1 MRGEHFFSFLFQVVP
16 FDSSPLARGAHALRQ
31 PVGGYYRFIPSCEGN
46 TRSASTG
53 RGILEIHPLLR
64 GEHFGFGFVSSDL
77 IDSSPLA
84 RGTRAATGAGDTGA
98 RFIPSCEGNTIALF
112 GCFFRMQIHPLLRGE
127 HFSIYAGFQA
137 PLDSSPLARG
147 RRCRASADI
156 RNDRFIPPCEGK
168 TGGPARPSHQCQIH
182 PPLRG
187 EDISA
192 SERFSFAVDSSPLAR
207 GRPPNREKLL
217 IAPGFIPPCEGKTSF
232 VTFNPVLYKI
242 HPPLRGEDHW
252 LQNEHPELTD
262 SSPLARGRQY
272 DICKFSVCKR
282 FIPPCEGKTKL
293 N

>member
-127 HFSIYAGFQA
+127 HGFSYREV
-137 PLDSSPLARG
+137 LRLTDSSPLARG
-147 RRCRASADI
+147 TLQYLCGFPSTP
-156 RNDRFIPPCEGK
+156 RFIPPCEGK
-168 TGGPARPSHQCQIH
+168 TGKIPVELISCKIH

-187 EDISA
+187 EDIILSA
-192 SERFSFAVDSSPLAR
+192 VSLNSSDSSPLAR
-207 GRPPNREKLL
+207 GIHFSTKCNDISIR
-217 IAPGFIPPCEGKTSF
+217 FIPPCEGNTSGDITALPF
-232 VTFNPVLYKI
+232 LQI
-242 HPPLRGEDHW
+242 HPPLRGEY
-252 LQNEHPELTD
+252 T
-262 SSPLARGRQY
+262 
-272 DICKFSVCKR
+272 
-282 FIPPCEGKTKL
+282 
-293 N
+293 